1 MRCGAKFN
9 LVPGLNTIKS
19 LGMTMQE
26 LAYKGWLEGPT
37 PEMSWMFCSHIGG
50 CMLDALQP
58 GSGPNG
64 RQLMISR
71 SVALFLPL
79 PTSRRLT

>member
-1 MRCGAKFN
+1 
-9 LVPGLNTIKS
+9 
-19 LGMTMQE
+19 MQE
-26 LAYKGWLEGPT
+26 LTDRGWLEGPT

>member
-37 PEMSWMFCSHIGG
+37 PEMSWMFLLARRWLHVRRF
-50 CMLDALQP
+50 AVWQ
-58 GSGPNG
+58 
-64 RQLMISR
+64 R
-71 SVALFLPL
+71 SK
-79 PTSRRLT
+79 